1 MLKHKLKCALEIFF
15 FSFPFLSLL
24 THVCCLYKSEDLRI
38 KGGAV
43 LNSFHHLFKVT
54 IGQQKILTLIH
65 WYWKDKLIA
74 FRGNVQF
81 KESKRLSENCRF
93 TGSLY
98 VTHGR
103 PPGHHFLSVDNTL
116 PSPCT
121 ASSQAFS
128 VNAFRGRFRDENSLG
143 SRDPKRSGQA
153 Q

>member
-15 FSFPFLSLL
+15 FSFSFLSLL
-24 THVCCLYKSEDLRI
+24 IHVCCLYKSEDLRI

-98 VTHGR
+98 VTHVR
-103 PPGHHFLSVDNTL
+103 PPHRHLS
-116 PSPCT
+116 
-121 ASSQAFS
+121 
-128 VNAFRGRFRDENSLG
+128 FRG
-143 SRDPKRSGQA
+143 
-153 Q
+153 